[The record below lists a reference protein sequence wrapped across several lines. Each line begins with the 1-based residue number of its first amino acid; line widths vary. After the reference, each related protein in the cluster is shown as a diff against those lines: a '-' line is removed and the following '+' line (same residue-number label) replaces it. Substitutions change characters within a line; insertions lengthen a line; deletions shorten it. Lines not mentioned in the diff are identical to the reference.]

1 MRRIDLGKDDINKL
15 LFSFS
20 LPCII
25 SMLINSIYNIVDQI
39 FIGQGV
45 GTLGNA
51 ATNVIFPIIILCS
64 ATASLIGNG
73 TAANLSLRLGEGD
86 KESAA
91 RGVGTS
97 LFLLFTSSIILL
109 VLGQALLPILVKLF
123 GCTPN
128 VYNYAISYG
137 RIILLGVPFMIMYS
151 GLSSIIRADGS
162 PKYSMSFL
170 VMGAII
176 NLILD
181 PIFIF
186 GFKMGVQ
193 GGALATIIGQAVSFI
208 IAISYIRKIKSVKV
222 TKKDIRINSET
233 TKVLG
238 LGLSSF
244 VTQMTVLAVFVVMNN
259 LMTKYGE
266 ASKYGADIPLS
277 VYGVLSKINSIYIS
291 SILGVAVGAQPII
304 GFNYGAH
311 NYDRV
316 KETMKK
322 VVMIG
327 FTVGIIYNIL
337 IFTFPDIIASLF
349 IKKNDPSYDL
359 FIEFAVKFAR
369 IFFVIVGI
377 NSFEMS
383 TSISVQSLGNVK
395 KAALLSFSRQI
406 ILFIPLAIILCHIM
420 GINGAL
426 IAEPIADILCF
437 ILANYIFISEYKKL
451 SANSVEDIP
460 LDDATKIRPVLN
472 KHVVITIAREYG
484 SGGRYIGKLLAEEL
498 GIKFFDKNI
507 ISLASLE
514 SGLDSEYIE
523 RTEQTKNSKIFYS
536 NDDTIFIAEEKV
548 IKKIAHDSCVI
559 IGRCSDYVL
568 RNKDNVTRVYLYNDL
583 DSKIKRAV
591 KYYGLNKE
599 NAEKEINKI
608 NSQRAKHYKY
618 YTNKE
623 WNDPSNYD
631 IALNTSKYSVEE
643 CVDIIKNIVMK
654 EQ

>member
-208 IAISYIRKIKSVKV
+208 IAISYIRKIKSVL
-222 TKKDIRINSET
+222 I
-233 TKVLG
+233 
-238 LGLSSF
+238 
-244 VTQMTVLAVFVVMNN
+244 
-259 LMTKYGE
+259 KY
-266 ASKYGADIPLS
+266 PLF
-277 VYGVLSKINSIYIS
+277 G
-291 SILGVAVGAQPII
+291 
-304 GFNYGAH
+304 
-311 NYDRV
+311 
-316 KETMKK
+316 
-322 VVMIG
+322 
-327 FTVGIIYNIL
+327 
-337 IFTFPDIIASLF
+337 
-349 IKKNDPSYDL
+349 
-359 FIEFAVKFAR
+359 
-369 IFFVIVGI
+369 
-377 NSFEMS
+377 
-383 TSISVQSLGNVK
+383 
-395 KAALLSFSRQI
+395 
-406 ILFIPLAIILCHIM
+406 
-420 GINGAL
+420 
-426 IAEPIADILCF
+426 
-437 ILANYIFISEYKKL
+437 
-451 SANSVEDIP
+451 
-460 LDDATKIRPVLN
+460 
-472 KHVVITIAREYG
+472 
-484 SGGRYIGKLLAEEL
+484 
-498 GIKFFDKNI
+498 
-507 ISLASLE
+507 
-514 SGLDSEYIE
+514 
-523 RTEQTKNSKIFYS
+523 
-536 NDDTIFIAEEKV
+536 
-548 IKKIAHDSCVI
+548 
-559 IGRCSDYVL
+559 
-568 RNKDNVTRVYLYNDL
+568 
-583 DSKIKRAV
+583 
-591 KYYGLNKE
+591 
-599 NAEKEINKI
+599 
-608 NSQRAKHYKY
+608 
-618 YTNKE
+618 
-623 WNDPSNYD
+623 
-631 IALNTSKYSVEE
+631 
-643 CVDIIKNIVMK
+643 
-654 EQ
+654 